1 MSQKI
6 VEIIQNFLWP
16 IKRDELRK
24 FFPMAFMLFFIL
36 FNYSVLRVL
45 KDSLVIPALGAEA
58 VSFIKSYFVVPCAV
72 LFTLL
77 YAKMTNW
84 MNFNRIFFSI
94 GTFYLVYFVIFGLV
108 IYPNQDIF
116 HPSSHLVNQLIH
128 EKYNLYLFQ
137 VDMDHFKWF
146 IILFSKWSFVLNYI
160 LAELWGSSMIFLLF
174 WQFANQT
181 VKTEE
186 AKRFYPMFGLIGHA
200 GALASGYLLKYLAGS
215 SEKNYAFAGLVFD
228 DSFALTV
235 LASAFV
241 ALVMIIII
249 FYYINYVADRETVYM
264 TKAKRPEMLKS
275 KLSIR
280 ESIKVIMSSKYLGY
294 IVILIFSYGIAIN
307 LVEGVWKDRARALY
321 SNTVDYAGFSSDVIV
336 YTGYSAMFFMLAGAN
351 IFKYFG
357 WLTAA
362 LITPITIFVTGALF
376 FLLVV
381 FSDTMY
387 ANVAAMTLVNPLF
400 LTVLVGTIQ
409 NVLSKGTKYALFDST
424 KEMAYIPLNQELK
437 SKGKAAV
444 DVIGARFAK
453 SGGAHVQSL
462 IFMIFPAATYTTIA
476 PYLMIVFTIVMIV
489 WLYDVK
495 MLHKAYAAK
504 LKHPD
509 NI

>member
-1 MSQKI
+1 MSAKI
-6 VEIIQNFLWP
+6 LDVIQNFLWP
-16 IKRDELRK
+16 IKRHELKK

-72 LFTLL
+72 VFALL
-77 YAKMTNW
+77 YAKMTNL

-94 GTFYLVYFVIFGLV
+94 SAFYLVYFIFFGLV
-108 IYPNQDIF
+108 IYPHQEFF
-116 HPSSHLVNQLIH
+116 HPSSYLVNKLIH
-128 EKYNLYLFQ
+128 EKYDLYFFSI
-137 VDMDHFKWF
+137 DMDHFKWF
-146 IILFSKWSFVLNYI
+146 IIIFGKWSFVLNYI

-200 GALASGYLLKYLAGS
+200 GALISGYLLKYFAHNS
-215 SEKNYAFAGLVFD
+215 VTNYYFFGMVFD
-228 DSFALTV
+228 DSFTASV
-235 LASAFV
+235 LVSAFI
-241 ALVMIIII
+241 ALLMIIAI
-249 FYYINYVADRETVYM
+249 FYYINYVAEKETVYI

-294 IVILIFSYGIAIN
+294 IVVLIFSYGIAIN

-362 LITPITIFVTGALF
+362 LITPITIFITGILF

-387 ANVAAMTLVNPLF
+387 ANVAAMTIVNPLF
-400 LTVLVGTIQ
+400 LTVFIGTIQ

-424 KEMAYIPLNQELK
+424 KEMSYIPLNQELK

-462 IFMIFPAATYTTIA
+462 IFMIFPSATYTSIA
-476 PYLMIVFTIVMIV
+476 PYLMVVFSIVMII
-489 WLYDVK
+489 WLLDVK
-495 MLHKAYAAK
+495 LLYKAYTLK
-504 LKHPD
+504 LSKSKS
-509 NI
+509 